1 MTFAELCNLWNYN
14 RYSLSG
20 LTKGLPMDVIQKK
33 CPLCAQMIPAEA
45 LVCPVCRRDVDTRE
59 GAAAFIA
66 AEQLRLKAEKRRK
79 ANRKLIG
86 YGLLGALIVLII
98 SNRDDRAPESGGT
111 TPTQTLPPA
120 KPPAPR
126 PLTASEAAGNMS
138 ISTDSWRKKFSVM
151 TADFSL
157 NNGNS
162 FDVKDVEIRCDHTAP
177 SGTRIDSNT
186 RTIYEVFRA
195 NAARQLKDF
204 NMGFIHEQAAE
215 TSCRVVSVVP
225 IR

>member
-1 MTFAELCNLWNYN
+1 
-14 RYSLSG
+14 
-20 LTKGLPMDVIQKK
+20 MDGIQKK

-66 AEQLRLKAEKRRK
+66 AEQVRLKAEKRRK
-79 ANRKLIG
+79 TNRKLIG

-98 SNRDDRAPESGGT
+98 SNRDNSAPESGGT
-111 TPTQTLPPA
+111 TQTQA
-120 KPPAPR
+120 RQKANPPAPR
-126 PLTASEAAGNMS
+126 PLTASEAADNVTVR
-138 ISTDSWRKKFSVM
+138 TDSWRKDFSMM
-151 TADFSL
+151 TADFSV

-177 SGTRIDSNT
+177 SGTNIDSNT
-186 RTIYEVFRA
+186 RMIYEVFRA
-195 NAARQLKDF
+195 NTARQLRNF
-204 NMGFIHEQAAE
+204 SMGFIHSQVAE
-215 TSCRVVSVVP
+215 TRCRVASVVP